1 MKTVTIDIEK
11 FIPLFQQ
18 CRITAKTF
26 DALHRIENRTEN
38 MEMLMRL
45 DGTEHRTLFNTFEAL
60 DVAKDYI
67 DWSIEQDRK
76 EHETGASDGK
86 EIRHRE
92 EQGGDG
98 KFF

>member
-18 CRITAKTF
+18 CRITAKTL

-38 MEMLMRL
+38 MEMLIRI

-60 DVAKDYI
+60 GVAKDYI

-76 EHETGASDGK
+76 ELKTCTSDGK

-92 EQGGDG
+92 EDGD
-98 KFF
+98 